1 MGINRTARYIKEYFV
16 LYHCKKGQDF
26 GSMLLKH
33 ECFAV
38 HFICLSDAKSAEYTI
53 IQYLFHEYCVTD
65 NPSII
70 KYSWTHL
77 MYCTSHYSAI
87 THFVLA

>member
-1 MGINRTARYIKEYFV
+1 
-16 LYHCKKGQDF
+16 
-26 GSMLLKH
+26 MLLKY
-33 ECFAV
+33 ESYAF
-38 HFICLSDAKSAEYTI
+38 HFICVSVAKSAEYTI

-77 MYCTSHYSAI
+77 THWTSHYSAI
-87 THFVLA
+87 THFVACSWHVHLIIC